1 MSESISAIL
10 LAGGK
15 SSRLGT
21 DKAKVKLNGESFMIQ
36 DIAKKLSAVSDDV
49 VISTNGRRYE
59 DITVPVRW
67 VTDVNPGAGSLMG
80 LYSGLLA
87 VRYDYAIAVACD
99 MPFINI
105 DLLKYMISI
114 PRDYDALLPRVGE
127 KTEQLHAI
135 YSKKCL
141 PAMENAL
148 QSGRIKISAFLGDIR
163 VKYVPEEIINRYDP
177 EHLSFFNVNTP
188 SDLAQAQ
195 NFLEEN
201 PQTSVD

>member
-1 MSESISAIL
+1 MSEPISAIL

-21 DKAKVKLNGESFMIQ
+21 DKAKVKLNGESFIIQ
-36 DIAKKLSAVSDDV
+36 DIAKKLSAVSDDI

-67 VTDVNPGAGSLMG
+67 ATDVSPGAGSLMG

-87 VRYDYAIAVACD
+87 VQYDYAIAVACD

-105 DLLKYMISI
+105 DLLKCMISM
-114 PRDYDALLPRVGE
+114 PHDYDALIPRVGE
-127 KTEQLHAI
+127 KTEQLHAL

-141 PAMENAL
+141 PAIENAL
-148 QSGRIKISAFLGDIR
+148 KSGRLKISAFLSDIR
-163 VKYVPEEIINRYDP
+163 VKYVPEDVINRYDP
-177 EHLSFFNVNTP
+177 EHLSFFNVNTQEQLKEAK
-188 SDLAQAQ
+188 DILGR
-195 NFLEEN
+195 NR
-201 PQTSVD
+201 